1 MITKV
6 EETMTILINT
16 IAVFNRTLEQTEER
30 IKELQDRSL
39 EIILSEDRNEIKKSG
54 ERIWIM
60 RHHQKRQHMNY
71 GNTRIRRESKGKY
84 F

>member
-54 ERIWIM
+54 ERI
-60 RHHQKRQHMNY
+60 
-71 GNTRIRRESKGKY
+71 
-84 F
+84 